1 MIMKEFLYHA
11 LGLCGEHSHPHL
23 VNVTAI
29 VAVTVVATSIVAYR
43 RSTK

>member
-1 MIMKEFLYHA
+1 MSEFLYHA
-11 LGLCGEHSHPHL
+11 LGLCGHVHHPSL
-23 VNVTAI
+23 LNVTAI